1 MSAPRGDARMA
12 YLMRFAKTSKKAF
25 DVGWHGAPA
34 DDSRPELDRWRSNEP
49 PCELDRGQIVMEVW
63 PAAAM

>member
-12 YLMRFAKTSKKAF
+12 YLMRLAKTSKKAF
-25 DVGWHGAPA
+25 DVGWQGTPA
-34 DDSRPELDRWRSNEP
+34 HDSWPELDRWRSNEP

>member
-25 DVGWHGAPA
+25 DVGWQGTPA
-34 DDSRPELDRWRSNEP
+34 HDSWPELDRWRSNEP